1 MSDPALPRTTLHHHV
16 RAGVTGSGHRDEIS
30 VRSIETHV
38 LVLLALDLDE
48 CSTKQHNCQFLCV
61 NIIGG
66 FNCKCPPGFTQHHS
80 SCIGE

>member
-1 MSDPALPRTTLHHHV
+1 MR
-16 RAGVTGSGHRDEIS
+16 
-30 VRSIETHV
+30 V
-38 LVLLALDLDE
+38 LVLVALDLDE

-80 SCIGE
+80 SCIGEYRHSLLCYTAPARSPWVSFKPRRVFPSPQLWL